1 MPARART
8 CPHVPWRAAG
18 RPVVVGRN
26 MDSEAADRFVR
37 AAARPVR
44 PGRVLPGPTA
54 SGRQPG
60 AAYAVLLSV
69 TRNAAR
75 PLGTPDPAR
84 PNFAATIRRTLADPT
99 NGVYA
104 FESSYSP
111 DIVRTRL
118 ARVDV
123 GRAARLDVTREGI
136 AGDVTDRY
144 EAAEPFSF
152 ASA

>member
-1 MPARART
+1 
-8 CPHVPWRAAG
+8 
-18 RPVVVGRN
+18 

-37 AAARPVR
+37 AAYRPDRLPPAGSPVR
-44 PGRVLPGPTA
+44 
-54 SGRQPG
+54 
-60 AAYAVLLSV
+60 AYAALLSV
-69 TRNAAR
+69 TRNAAQ

-84 PNFAATIRRTLADPT
+84 PNIAATIRRTLADPT

-104 FESSYSP
+104 FESSHSP
-111 DIVRTRL
+111 DIVRTHL
-118 ARVDV
+118 DRVDV

-152 ASA
+152 ASASA